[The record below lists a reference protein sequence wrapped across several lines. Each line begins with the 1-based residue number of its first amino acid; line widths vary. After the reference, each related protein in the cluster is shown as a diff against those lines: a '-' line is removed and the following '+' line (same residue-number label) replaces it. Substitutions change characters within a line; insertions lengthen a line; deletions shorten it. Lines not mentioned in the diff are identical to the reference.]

1 MVRVLL
7 DHSSVEMT
15 AHYAR
20 LHDSTVRRH
29 WERAR
34 KVNIKGEQVSIDPA
48 GPLSEA
54 TWAKQRLG
62 RATQALP
69 NGYCGLP
76 IQKTCPHANSCLTCP
91 MFIST
96 AEFLPQ
102 HRQQRQQLLQI
113 VTAAEARGQ
122 QRLAEMNRQVL
133 NNLDHI
139 ISALEPDA
147 DQPEATADAS

>member
-1 MVRVLL
+1 VVRVLL
-7 DHSSVEMT
+7 DHTSGEMT

-20 LHDSTVRRH
+20 LHDTTVRRH

-34 KVNIKGEQVSIDPA
+34 KVNIQGEQVVIDPA

-54 TWAKQRLG
+54 NWAKQRLG

-69 NGYCGLP
+69 NGFCGLP

-91 MFIST
+91 MFLTT

-102 HRQQRQQLLQI
+102 HQRQRSDLLQI
-113 VTAAEARGQ
+113 VSAAEARGQ

-133 NNLDHI
+133 GSLDRI
-139 ISALEPDA
+139 ITSLENDG
-147 DQPEATADAS
+147 EETIADAS

>member
-1 MVRVLL
+1 
-7 DHSSVEMT
+7 
-15 AHYAR
+15 
-20 LHDSTVRRH
+20 
-29 WERAR
+29 
-34 KVNIKGEQVSIDPA
+34 
-48 GPLSEA
+48 
-54 TWAKQRLG
+54 
-62 RATQALP
+62 
-69 NGYCGLP
+69 
-76 IQKTCPHANSCLTCP
+76 

-102 HRQQRQQLLQI
+102 HRQQRHQLLQI

-139 ISALEPDA
+139 ISALETGA

>member
-1 MVRVLL
+1 
-7 DHSSVEMT
+7 
-15 AHYAR
+15 
-20 LHDSTVRRH
+20 
-29 WERAR
+29 
-34 KVNIKGEQVSIDPA
+34 
-48 GPLSEA
+48 
-54 TWAKQRLG
+54 
-62 RATQALP
+62 
-69 NGYCGLP
+69 
-76 IQKTCPHANSCLTCP
+76 

-147 DQPEATADAS
+147 GQPEATADAS

>member
-1 MVRVLL
+1 
-7 DHSSVEMT
+7 
-15 AHYAR
+15 
-20 LHDSTVRRH
+20 
-29 WERAR
+29 
-34 KVNIKGEQVSIDPA
+34 
-48 GPLSEA
+48 
-54 TWAKQRLG
+54 
-62 RATQALP
+62 
-69 NGYCGLP
+69 
-76 IQKTCPHANSCLTCP
+76 

-139 ISALEPDA
+139 ISALEPDT
-147 DQPEATADAS
+147 DQPETTADAS